1 MPACSPVTPER
12 LRGRSPLQFPGSP
25 ARSGSVPQV
34 RKNPARKKADH
45 RTRVGRERRAR
56 TRQRIIEAAVGVIA
70 ERGPDAPVI
79 EDFIQAAG
87 VARGTFY
94 NHFTTTEEL
103 LAATSGWLEDDV
115 IHSIQSAIGGFDDP
129 LRRLVTGMRL
139 WLRLSRQD
147 AAFCA
152 FVVRS
157 RFRGAAVERQ
167 LALDLGEC
175 LKSGRV
181 VAPSIELARDL
192 VVGTIREAQARMMD
206 VRVPA
211 AFPDDVVRLILRALL
226 ADERKIAAL
235 LAAPVPSV
243 VRAPPATAPSS
254 RA

>member
-1 MPACSPVTPER
+1 MPER
-12 LRGRSPLQFPGSP
+12 LRGRGPLQCLESTAPSE
-25 ARSGSVPQV
+25 SVPQV
-34 RKNPARKKADH
+34 RKHPARKKADH

-94 NHFTTTEEL
+94 NHFTTTDEL
-103 LAATSGWLEDDV
+103 LAATSSWLEDDV
-115 IHSIQSAIGGFDDP
+115 IHNIESVIGGFDDP
-129 LRRLVTGMRL
+129 MRRLVTGMRL
-139 WLRLSRQD
+139 WLQLSRQD

-167 LALDLGEC
+167 LAFDLGEC
-175 LKSGRV
+175 LRSGLA

-192 VVGTIREAQARMMD
+192 VVGTIREAQARMMN

-211 AFPDDVVRLILRALL
+211 TFPDDVVRLILRALQ
-226 ADERKIAAL
+226 ADERKVAAL
-235 LAAPVPSV
+235 LAATVPSV
-243 VRAPPATAPSS
+243 VRSPPTKVPSS
-254 RA
+254 RP